1 MCFPEKDENW
11 RLKITKGVYINIGI
25 VLFETLYLPK
35 LNKEK
40 IEKFVEYK
48 NYDLVTSGLEKGKGV
63 FLLSAHL
70 ANWELLAYL
79 YPKLFN
85 GRLNV
90 IVKIQSNSLVNR
102 KVNELRENS
111 GNQMIEIGST
121 LRKVFE
127 LIKKNEIIC
136 FLMDQSANPD
146 YSIYA
151 EFFGIK
157 TTTFAGPFKIALKS
171 GTELL
176 FAYMYRNENYKYFFS
191 TERID
196 ISDIKGGDTFENIQ
210 LLTERFNKRLE
221 NIIREHPDQWLWF
234 HRRFKHI
241 KV

>member
-1 MCFPEKDENW
+1 
-11 RLKITKGVYINIGI
+11 
-25 VLFETLYLPK
+25 
-35 LNKEK
+35 
-40 IEKFVEYK
+40 
-48 NYDLVTSGLEKGKGV
+48 
-63 FLLSAHL
+63 LSAHL

-90 IVKIQSNSLVNR
+90 IVKTQSNSLVNR

-151 EFFGIK
+151 EFFGKK
-157 TTTFAGPFKIALKS
+157 TTTFAGPFKIALKT

-176 FAYMYRNENYKYFFS
+176 FAYMYRNENYKYFFT

-196 ISDIKGGDTFENIQ
+196 ISDIKGGDTVENIQ

-221 NIIREHPDQWLWF
+221 NIIREHPEQWLWF

-241 KV
+241 KE